1 MSQGKR
7 TDLSARRSG
16 YTSATWGMLDAA
28 ISGDAALL
36 LMRLR
41 RLADCEET
49 DGLISERDIAGL
61 AAFHNMQRRTVSRYL
76 AELIGLGLLEKRAN
90 LYADVE
96 FMTVCRSHSTRDF
109 ERERWK
115 LNKKTAR
122 DKTPPSSKPPDVPSG
137 HSGDF
142 AEVSS
147 GHPEMSPRT
156 ASASASASTS
166 AAASPNGLP
175 ADSEGTMPTQA
186 DTILLAE
193 TWKDVSGK
201 PVGISETSHIGW
213 WLNTYDR
220 LAASQIADTMQRI
233 ATRPGQEPI
242 GRISYFDSILR
253 EQNDAS
259 KQPRGPGVIHE
270 MERFSVPVI
279 VRGVDAHGNP
289 EPPEPLEIPA

>member
-36 LMRLR
+36 LLRLR
-41 RLADCEET
+41 RVADCEET

-122 DKTPPSSKPPDVPSG
+122 DKTPPSSKPPGVSSG

-156 ASASASASTS
+156 ASASSSSS

-175 ADSEGTMPTQA
+175 ADSEVPMPLQA

-220 LAASQIADTMQRI
+220 LTASQIADTMRRI
-233 ATRPGQEPI
+233 AARPGQESI
-242 GRISYFDSILR
+242 SRITYFDSILR
-253 EQNDAS
+253 ELNDAS
-259 KQPRGPGVIHE
+259 RPSRTNGAVHEPG
-270 MERFSVPVI
+270 SVAAVA
-279 VRGVDAHGNP
+279 VRGVDANGNP
-289 EPPEPLEIPA
+289 EPPEPSAS